1 MEFANVL
8 VQMPGGSPG
17 STHGMAADKC
27 IISKKFRK
35 IINSFL
41 NQQHQIWLTF
51 NNYFPLKNAIFTSN
65 MWDEQIYDTLPID
78 QVSGDLIQLSR

>member
-1 MEFANVL
+1 M
-8 VQMPGGSPG
+8 
-17 STHGMAADKC
+17 
-27 IISKKFRK
+27 

-65 MWDEQIYDTLPID
+65 MWDEQIYDALPID
-78 QVSGDLIQLSR
+78 QVSGD

>member
-1 MEFANVL
+1 M
-8 VQMPGGSPG
+8 
-17 STHGMAADKC
+17 
-27 IISKKFRK
+27 

-51 NNYFPLKNAIFTSN
+51 NNYLPLKNAIFTSN

-78 QVSGDLIQLSR
+78 QVSGDELDSLESIVVSTTK

>member
-1 MEFANVL
+1 M
-8 VQMPGGSPG
+8 
-17 STHGMAADKC
+17 
-27 IISKKFRK
+27 

-65 MWDEQIYDTLPID
+65 MWDEQTYDTLPID
-78 QVSGDLIQLSR
+78 QVSGDELDSLESIVVSTAK

>member
-1 MEFANVL
+1 M
-8 VQMPGGSPG
+8 
-17 STHGMAADKC
+17 
-27 IISKKFRK
+27 

-51 NNYFPLKNAIFTSN
+51 NNYFSLKNAIFTSN

-78 QVSGDLIQLSR
+78 EVSGD

>member
-1 MEFANVL
+1 M
-8 VQMPGGSPG
+8 
-17 STHGMAADKC
+17 
-27 IISKKFRK
+27 

-51 NNYFPLKNAIFTSN
+51 NNNFPLKNAIFTSN